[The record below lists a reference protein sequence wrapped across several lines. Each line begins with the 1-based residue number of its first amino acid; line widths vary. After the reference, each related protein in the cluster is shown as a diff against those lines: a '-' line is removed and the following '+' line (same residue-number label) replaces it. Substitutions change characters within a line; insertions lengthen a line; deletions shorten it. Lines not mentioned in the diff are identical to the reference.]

1 MKRIM
6 TKEKW
11 RSGLKEI
18 PKKIQTAR
26 ILAASAA
33 AVVRDVRQVMRDLD
47 RQREAFEATR
57 ERFTDEQE

>member
-1 MKRIM
+1 MRI
-6 TKEKW
+6 KKKW

-18 PKKIQTAR
+18 PKKIQAAR
-26 ILAASAA
+26 ILAASVGAA
-33 AVVRDVRQVMRDLD
+33 VRDVRQMMRDLD